1 YPDVSASETTGT
13 AYVVGGAV
21 IANRSVVIDP
31 SSNGTRLLGDPVQW
45 PTSTIAARGAII
57 YMNAGVQPLL
67 GFVDFVTDRT
77 SENGLFRIEWPNS
90 GVLSLQTFSP
100 TLSSP
105 TPAGRF
111 SAARG
116 SAARGSAANPPSP
129 TTGYRSRSTSGAR
142 PCSSSRASRC

>member
-1 YPDVSASETTGT
+1 MASLETKWFTKGGKNLIEAEISWVASPIHVILMASGYIFNQDGPEAYPDVSASETTGT

-45 PTSTIAARGAII
+45 PNSTIAARGAII

-77 SENGLFRIEWPNS
+77 SENGLFRIEWPTS
-90 GVLSLQTFSP
+90 GVLSLQAF
-100 TLSSP
+100 
-105 TPAGRF
+105 
-111 SAARG
+111 
-116 SAARGSAANPPSP
+116 
-129 TTGYRSRSTSGAR
+129 
-142 PCSSSRASRC
+142 